1 MHGFCYR
8 FWFNRIVLIFKR
20 TAYSLF
26 LFNTIQFITFYILEL
41 EHYYSTENWNSEN
54 ENCGVRIDFDNGTLL
69 TCSYH
74 IYIFFI
80 VWCHS
85 YLAAVY
91 CLILTV
97 PILVHEGIAKHTHT
111 HTHIHIY
118 IYIYIY
124 IYMKYLFMFMRFTWQ
139 NISTSEFCLLLPAH
153 TQTTSVINYFD
164 IKFHGAYGKIAL

>member
-1 MHGFCYR
+1 VHGFCYR

-111 HTHIHIY
+111 HTHTSISD
-118 IYIYIY
+118 
-124 IYMKYLFMFMRFTWQ
+124 TWQ
-139 NISTSEFCLLLPAH
+139 RMTPARWRMAFLIFRRRRVEISPTER
-153 TQTTSVINYFD
+153 
-164 IKFHGAYGKIAL
+164 